1 MSTYSNFFSF
11 NWDFEFH
18 LENAVPVSIKAE
30 EKLFRFDY
38 IKILNVCMS
47 DCQKNKIFWHG
58 TDMENIL
65 VCEQNKYSIML
76 KHSYES

>member
-1 MSTYSNFFSF
+1 MSTYSNFLVSF

-38 IKILNVCMS
+38 IKILNVGMS
-47 DCQKNKIFWHG
+47 DCQKNNIF
-58 TDMENIL
+58 DMVLTWKTYLYVGRIRG
-65 VCEQNKYSIML
+65 
-76 KHSYES
+76 